1 MIRIKKTMPFT
12 LGSLVTVFCTFL
24 LYLDIQ
30 FLLEGEYTEHQF
42 IGTLFFMGTMPFI
55 GFGVFLLAYSNRP
68 RRRKAAPAEHVNKL
82 RSLLISNGG
91 HASMTRIIGSLEL
104 THDEIHS
111 AMHLLK
117 KNKQG
122 KFKENQYGEKEFVL
136 MPECLTSK
144 KTVGQSIREFIIRS
158 SKIRMVASFLF
169 ILGCVMILVAEQC
182 DPCCG
187 PIGYYI
193 IIVVS
198 SMVIISGSYIIGF
211 FKKGSHR

>member
-1 MIRIKKTMPFT
+1 MIQIKKTMLFT
-12 LGSLVTVFCTFL
+12 VGALITIICSFL

-30 FLLEGEYTEHQF
+30 FLLEGEYTENQF
-42 IGTLFFMGTMPFI
+42 IGTLFFMGTIPFI
-55 GFGVFLLAYSNRP
+55 GFGGFLLAFSNRP
-68 RRRKAAPAEHVNKL
+68 RRRSAAAAEHVNQL
-82 RSLLISNGG
+82 RSLLISKGG

-104 THDEIHS
+104 THAEIHS

-117 KNKQG
+117 RNKQG

-136 MPECLTSK
+136 MPERLTGK
-144 KTVGQSIREFIIRS
+144 KTAGQSIRRFIIRS
-158 SKIRMVASFLF
+158 SKIRMVSSFLF
-169 ILGCVMILVAEQC
+169 ILGCVMILVSEKG

-198 SMVIISGSYIIGF
+198 SIVIISGSYIIGF
-211 FKKGSHR
+211 FKKD